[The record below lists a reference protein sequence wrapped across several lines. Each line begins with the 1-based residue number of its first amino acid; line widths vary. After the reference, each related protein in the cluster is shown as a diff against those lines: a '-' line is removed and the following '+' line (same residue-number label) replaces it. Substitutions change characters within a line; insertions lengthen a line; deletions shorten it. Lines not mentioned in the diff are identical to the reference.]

1 MKNTSPSE
9 HALILVKIAHRA
21 GAKIMEIYA
30 TEFSAS
36 QKADLSPVTIA
47 DEQAEVII
55 LSELKKRWPDIPVVA
70 EEAAAAGKIPNVAEQ
85 FFLVDPLDGTKEF
98 LSRNGEFTVNIA
110 LIKNSLAVL
119 GVVYAPAL
127 SRMYVG
133 QEGNGAQLCTLGV
146 SDPLNSAVW
155 QSIETRSLPADGATV
170 LASRSHRDA
179 ETEAYLATL
188 NVKKIISAGSSLKFC
203 TIAAGEADIYPRFG
217 RTMEWDTAAGQAVL
231 MAAGGKVNCPTG
243 EPLVYGKSLRGFDN
257 PAFIARGQGD

>member
-1 MKNTSPSE
+1 MKNTPPSE
-9 HALILVKIAHRA
+9 RAQILAEIAHRA
-21 GAKIMEIYA
+21 GVKIMEIYA
-30 TEFSAS
+30 TEFSAN

-47 DEQAEVII
+47 DEHAETII
-55 LSELKKRWPDIPVVA
+55 LNELKKHWPSIPVVA
-70 EEAAAAGKIPNVAEQ
+70 EEAAAAGKIPEVAEQ

-110 LIKNSLAVL
+110 LIERSFPVL
-119 GVVYAPAL
+119 GVVYAPGL

-133 QEGNGAQLCTLGV
+133 EKDQGAQLCTLSV
-146 SDPLNSAVW
+146 SDLLRNSVW
-155 QSIETRSLPADGATV
+155 HSIQTRSLPADGATV

-188 NVKKIISAGSSLKFC
+188 NVKKIIGAGSSLKFC

-231 MAAGGKVNCPTG
+231 MAAGGKVNCATG
-243 EPLVYGKSLRGFDN
+243 EPLVYGKTQRGFDN
-257 PAFIARGQGD
+257 PAFIASA

>member
-1 MKNTSPSE
+1 MKNTSPTGQ
-9 HALILVKIAHRA
+9 ALILAEIAHRA
-21 GAKIMEIYA
+21 GATIMEIYA
-30 TEFSAS
+30 TGCSAS

-47 DEQAEVII
+47 DEKAEAII
-55 LSELKKRWPDIPVVA
+55 LAELKKHWPDIPVVA
-70 EEAAAAGKIPNVAEQ
+70 EEAAAAGKIPDVAEQ

-110 LIKNSLAVL
+110 LIKNGLPIL

-133 QEGNGAQLCTLGV
+133 ENGFGAQLCTVSVSEPINGV
-146 SDPLNSAVW
+146 AW
-155 QSIETRSLPADGATV
+155 QSIKTRKLPADGATV

-179 ETEAYLATL
+179 ETEAYLAIL
-188 NVKKIISAGSSLKFC
+188 HVKNIIGAGSSLKFC

-231 MAAGGKVNCPTG
+231 MAAGGQVNCATG
-243 EPLVYGKSLRGFDN
+243 EPLVYGKTERGFDN
-257 PAFIARGQGD
+257 PAFIASA